1 VVARHLGAPPPEA
14 LARLFQQWEGL
25 VGAPVAAHARP
36 VSLVRGTLVVAVDQP
51 GWAAQIGWLSDD
63 LLRRLAEA
71 LGPGVVTELTV
82 RVRPG

>member
-1 VVARHLGAPPPEA
+1 
-14 LARLFQQWEGL
+14 
-25 VGAPVAAHARP
+25 
-36 VSLVRGTLVVAVDQP
+36 VAVDQP